1 MQNLRRMN
9 SSAILQLNI
18 QHSTFNFFIMI
29 KKLFTL
35 FICSISLAMTFTSC
49 SEEAFDTDSVN
60 KQTILVFYPWTGSQS
75 STGLLGY
82 LQNNIDSICDGII
95 DRKGLNNSRVLVF
108 LSDKYNHSTLYD
120 LQYNATT
127 KSVDRVSLKEYEG
140 ASYASAEGIADIM
153 NEVKT
158 QASAL
163 NYALIVGVHGCGW
176 TYASDWSRYPYY
188 ARPSVTRPSDSA
200 LSGYSAADNSA
211 TGYSAAGY
219 SATGISSFSGIQFG
233 PDPNAPLT
241 RFFGSVSLAE
251 NAMDISTL
259 AEGIRESGLK
269 MQYILF
275 DACYM
280 SNIETA
286 YELKDVTNYMI
297 ASGSEIMAAG
307 LPYRSM
313 WSYLNSPTPN
323 YSSIV
328 STSVNFYKNS
338 SAPFCNLAAID
349 CRQVEKLASV
359 MKDINAE
366 NQLQASV
373 NLDSIQH
380 LDGFRPNLFYDL
392 ETYVDSLRPSG
403 YLLDQ
408 FKSQLKL
415 TIKASDHTDEAY
427 TCIYSSDSFKIKNY
441 CGITISDPS
450 QHSVAIK
457 GREKTGWWK
466 ATH

>member
-1 MQNLRRMN
+1 
-9 SSAILQLNI
+9 
-18 QHSTFNFFIMI
+18 MI

-35 FICSISLAMTFTSC
+35 FICTISLAMTFTGC

-108 LSDKYNHSTLYD
+108 LSDNYNHSMLYD

-127 KSVDRVSLKEYEG
+127 KSVDRVPLKEYEG
-140 ASYASAEGIADIM
+140 ASYASAEGIADIL

-158 QASAL
+158 QANAL

-188 ARPSVTRPSDSA
+188 ARPSVTRPR
-200 LSGYSAADNSA
+200 DNN
-211 TGYSAAGY
+211 
-219 SATGISSFSGIQFG
+219 FSGIQFG

-313 WSYLNSPTPN
+313 WSYLNSSTPN

-349 CRQVEKLASV
+349 CRQVEKLAGV

-366 NQLQASV
+366 YQLSASV
-373 NLDSIQH
+373 SLDSIQH

-392 ETYVDSLRPSG
+392 ETYVDSLHPSG

>member
-1 MQNLRRMN
+1 MCHAL
-9 SSAILQLNI
+9 
-18 QHSTFNFFIMI
+18 STKHLTFLDINMI

-127 KSVDRVSLKEYEG
+127 KSVDRVPLKEYEG

-188 ARPSVTRPSDSA
+188 ARPSVTRPR
-200 LSGYSAADNSA
+200 DNN
-211 TGYSAAGY
+211 
-219 SATGISSFSGIQFG
+219 FSGIQFG

-313 WSYLNSPTPN
+313 WSYLNSATPN

-359 MKDINAE
+359 MKEINAQY
-366 NQLQASV
+366 QLSASV
-373 NLDSIQH
+373 SLDSIQH
-380 LDGFRPNLFYDL
+380 LDGFRPHLFYDL

>member
-1 MQNLRRMN
+1 
-9 SSAILQLNI
+9 
-18 QHSTFNFFIMI
+18 MI

-95 DRKGLNNSRVLVF
+95 DRKGLNNSRVLVY

-127 KSVDRVSLKEYEG
+127 KSVDRVPLKEYEG

-188 ARPSVTRPSDSA
+188 ARPSVTRPR
-200 LSGYSAADNSA
+200 DNN
-211 TGYSAAGY
+211 
-219 SATGISSFSGIQFG
+219 FSGIQFG

-313 WSYLNSPTPN
+313 WSYLNSATPN

-359 MKDINAE
+359 MKEINAQY
-366 NQLQASV
+366 QLSASV
-373 NLDSIQH
+373 SLDSIQH

-392 ETYVDSLRPSG
+392 ETYVDSLHPSG

>member
-1 MQNLRRMN
+1 
-9 SSAILQLNI
+9 
-18 QHSTFNFFIMI
+18 MI

-35 FICSISLAMTFTSC
+35 FICMISLAMTFTGC

-60 KQTILVFYPWTGSQS
+60 KQTILVFYPWTGSKS
-75 STGLLGY
+75 NTGLLGY

-127 KSVDRVSLKEYEG
+127 KSVDRVPLKEYEG
-140 ASYASAEGIADIM
+140 ASYASAEGIADIL

-188 ARPSVTRPSDSA
+188 ARPSVTRPR
-200 LSGYSAADNSA
+200 DNN
-211 TGYSAAGY
+211 
-219 SATGISSFSGIQFG
+219 FSGIQFG

-259 AEGIRESGLK
+259 AEGIKESGLK

-323 YSSIV
+323 YSGIV

-349 CRQVEKLASV
+349 CRQVEKLAGV

-366 NQLQASV
+366 NQLSASV
-373 NLDSIQH
+373 SLDSIQH

-392 ETYVDSLRPSG
+392 ETYVDSLHPSG

-408 FKSQLKL
+408 FKNQLKL
-415 TIKASDHTDEAY
+415 TIKASDHTEEAY
-427 TCIYSSDSFKIKNY
+427 TCIYSSESFKIKNY

>member
-1 MQNLRRMN
+1 
-9 SSAILQLNI
+9 
-18 QHSTFNFFIMI
+18 MI

-35 FICSISLAMTFTSC
+35 FICMISLAMTFTGC

-75 STGLLGY
+75 DTGLLGD

-108 LSDKYNHSTLYD
+108 LSNKYNHSMLYD

-127 KSVDRVSLKEYEG
+127 KSVDRVPLKEYEG
-140 ASYASAEGIADIM
+140 ASYASAEGIADIL

-163 NYALIVGVHGCGW
+163 NYALIVGAHGCGW
-176 TYASDWSRYPYY
+176 TYASDWSKYPDY

-200 LSGYSAADNSA
+200 LNGYSA
-211 TGYSAAGY
+211 TGY

-323 YSSIV
+323 YSGIV

-349 CRQVEKLASV
+349 CRQVEKLAGV

-392 ETYVDSLRPSG
+392 ETYVDSLHPSG

>member
-1 MQNLRRMN
+1 
-9 SSAILQLNI
+9 
-18 QHSTFNFFIMI
+18 MI

-127 KSVDRVSLKEYEG
+127 KSVDRVPLKEYEG

-188 ARPSVTRPSDSA
+188 ARPSVTRPR
-200 LSGYSAADNSA
+200 DNN
-211 TGYSAAGY
+211 
-219 SATGISSFSGIQFG
+219 FSGIQFG

-313 WSYLNSPTPN
+313 WSYLNSATPN

-366 NQLQASV
+366 YQLSASV
-373 NLDSIQH
+373 SLDSIQH
-380 LDGFRPNLFYDL
+380 LDGFRPHLFYDL
-392 ETYVDSLRPSG
+392 ETYVDSLHPSG

-408 FKSQLKL
+408 FKNQLKL
-415 TIKASDHTDEAY
+415 TIKASDHTEEAY

-457 GREKTGWWK
+457 GKEKTGWWK

>member
-1 MQNLRRMN
+1 
-9 SSAILQLNI
+9 
-18 QHSTFNFFIMI
+18 MI

-35 FICSISLAMTFTSC
+35 FICSISLAMTFTGC

-60 KQTILVFYPWTGSQS
+60 KQTILVFYPWTGSKS
-75 STGLLGY
+75 YTGLLGY

-127 KSVDRVSLKEYEG
+127 KSVDRVPLKEYEG
-140 ASYASAEGIADIM
+140 ASYASAEGIADIL

-163 NYALIVGVHGCGW
+163 NYALIVGAHGCGW
-176 TYASDWSRYPYY
+176 TYASDWSKYPDY

-200 LSGYSAADNSA
+200 LNGYSA
-211 TGYSAAGY
+211 TGY

-313 WSYLNSPTPN
+313 WSYLNSSTPN

-349 CRQVEKLASV
+349 CRQVEKLAGV

-392 ETYVDSLRPSG
+392 ETYVDSLHPSG

>member
-1 MQNLRRMN
+1 
-9 SSAILQLNI
+9 
-18 QHSTFNFFIMI
+18 MI

-60 KQTILVFYPWTGSQS
+60 KQTILVFYPWTGSKS

-127 KSVDRVSLKEYEG
+127 KSVDRVPLKEYEG
-140 ASYASAEGIADIM
+140 ASYASAEGIADIL

-158 QASAL
+158 KASAL

-188 ARPSVTRPSDSA
+188 ARPSVTRPSD
-200 LSGYSAADNSA
+200 NN
-211 TGYSAAGY
+211 
-219 SATGISSFSGIQFG
+219 FSGIQFG

-251 NAMDISTL
+251 NAIDISTL

-313 WSYLNSPTPN
+313 WSYLNSATPN
-323 YSSIV
+323 YSGIV

-366 NQLQASV
+366 YQLSASV
-373 NLDSIQH
+373 SLDSIQH

-392 ETYVDSLRPSG
+392 ETYVDSLHPSG

-408 FKSQLKL
+408 FKNQLKL
-415 TIKASDHTDEAY
+415 TIKASDHTEEAY
-427 TCIYSSDSFKIKNY
+427 TCIYSSNSFKIKNY

>member
-1 MQNLRRMN
+1 
-9 SSAILQLNI
+9 
-18 QHSTFNFFIMI
+18 MI

-35 FICSISLAMTFTSC
+35 FICTISLAMTFTGC

-60 KQTILVFYPWTGSQS
+60 KQTILVFYPWTGDKS

-108 LSDKYNHSTLYD
+108 LSDKYNHSMLYD

-127 KSVDRVSLKEYEG
+127 KSVDRVPLKEYEG
-140 ASYASAEGIADIM
+140 ASYASAEGIADIL

-158 QASAL
+158 QANAL

-188 ARPSVTRPSDSA
+188 ARPSVTRPR
-200 LSGYSAADNSA
+200 DNN
-211 TGYSAAGY
+211 
-219 SATGISSFSGIQFG
+219 FSGIQFG
-233 PDPNAPLT
+233 PDPNVPLT

-313 WSYLNSPTPN
+313 WSYLNSATPN
-323 YSSIV
+323 YSGIV

>member
-1 MQNLRRMN
+1 
-9 SSAILQLNI
+9 
-18 QHSTFNFFIMI
+18 MI

-35 FICSISLAMTFTSC
+35 FICMISLAMTFTSC

-75 STGLLGY
+75 DTGLLGD

-108 LSDKYNHSTLYD
+108 LSDKYNHSMLYD

-127 KSVDRVSLKEYEG
+127 KSVDRVPLKEYEG
-140 ASYASAEGIADIM
+140 ASYASAEGIADIL

-188 ARPSVTRPSDSA
+188 ARPSVTRPR
-200 LSGYSAADNSA
+200 DNN
-211 TGYSAAGY
+211 
-219 SATGISSFSGIQFG
+219 FSGIQFG

-313 WSYLNSPTPN
+313 CSYLNSSTPN

-366 NQLQASV
+366 YQLSASV
-373 NLDSIQH
+373 SLDSIQH

-392 ETYVDSLRPSG
+392 ETYVDSLHPSG

-415 TIKASDHTDEAY
+415 TIKVSDHTDEAY
-427 TCIYSSDSFKIKNY
+427 TCIYNSDSFKIKNY

>member
-1 MQNLRRMN
+1 
-9 SSAILQLNI
+9 
-18 QHSTFNFFIMI
+18 MI

-35 FICSISLAMTFTSC
+35 FICSISLAMTFTGC

-60 KQTILVFYPWTGSQS
+60 KQTILVFYPWTGSKS

-127 KSVDRVSLKEYEG
+127 KSVDRVPLKEYEG
-140 ASYASAEGIADIM
+140 ASYASAEGIADIL

-158 QASAL
+158 KASAL

-188 ARPSVTRPSDSA
+188 ARPSVTRPSD
-200 LSGYSAADNSA
+200 NN
-211 TGYSAAGY
+211 
-219 SATGISSFSGIQFG
+219 FSGIQFG

-251 NAMDISTL
+251 NAIDISTL

-323 YSSIV
+323 YSGIV
-328 STSVNFYKNS
+328 STSVNFYKNNS

-366 NQLQASV
+366 YQLSASV
-373 NLDSIQH
+373 SLDSIQH

-441 CGITISDPS
+441 CGITVSDPS

>member
-1 MQNLRRMN
+1 
-9 SSAILQLNI
+9 
-18 QHSTFNFFIMI
+18 MI

-35 FICSISLAMTFTSC
+35 FICMISLAMTFTGC

-60 KQTILVFYPWTGSQS
+60 KQTILVFYPWTGSKS
-75 STGLLGY
+75 NTGLLGY

-127 KSVDRVSLKEYEG
+127 KSVDRVPLKEYEG
-140 ASYASAEGIADIM
+140 ASYASAEGIADIL

-158 QASAL
+158 KASAL

-188 ARPSVTRPSDSA
+188 ARPSVTRPR
-200 LSGYSAADNSA
+200 DNN
-211 TGYSAAGY
+211 
-219 SATGISSFSGIQFG
+219 FSGIQFG

-313 WSYLNSPTPN
+313 WSYLNSATPN

-359 MKDINAE
+359 MKEINAQY
-366 NQLQASV
+366 QLSASV
-373 NLDSIQH
+373 SLDSIQH

-392 ETYVDSLRPSG
+392 ETYVDSLHPSG

-408 FKSQLKL
+408 FKNQLKL
-415 TIKASDHTDEAY
+415 TIKASDHTEEAY
-427 TCIYSSDSFKIKNY
+427 TCIYSSESFKIKNY

>member
-1 MQNLRRMN
+1 MCHAL
-9 SSAILQLNI
+9 
-18 QHSTFNFFIMI
+18 STKHLTFLDINMI

-35 FICSISLAMTFTSC
+35 FICSISLALTFTGC

-60 KQTILVFYPWTGSQS
+60 KQTILVFYPWTGDKS

-127 KSVDRVSLKEYEG
+127 KSVDRVPLKEYEG

-188 ARPSVTRPSDSA
+188 ARPSVTRPSD
-200 LSGYSAADNSA
+200 NN
-211 TGYSAAGY
+211 
-219 SATGISSFSGIQFG
+219 FSGIQFG

-392 ETYVDSLRPSG
+392 ETYVDSLHPSG

>member
-1 MQNLRRMN
+1 
-9 SSAILQLNI
+9 
-18 QHSTFNFFIMI
+18 MI

-35 FICSISLAMTFTSC
+35 FICMISLAMTFTGC

-60 KQTILVFYPWTGSQS
+60 KQTILVFYPWTGDKSR
-75 STGLLGY
+75 TGLLGD

-127 KSVDRVSLKEYEG
+127 KSVDRVPLKEYEG
-140 ASYASAEGIADIM
+140 ASYASAEGIADIL

-158 QASAL
+158 KASAL
-163 NYALIVGVHGCGW
+163 NYALIVGAHGCGW
-176 TYASDWSRYPYY
+176 TYASDWSKYPDY
-188 ARPSVTRPSDSA
+188 ARPSVTRPR
-200 LSGYSAADNSA
+200 DNN
-211 TGYSAAGY
+211 
-219 SATGISSFSGIQFG
+219 FSGIQFG

-251 NAMDISTL
+251 NAMEISTL

-313 WSYLNSPTPN
+313 WSYLNSSTPN
-323 YSSIV
+323 YSGIV
-328 STSVNFYKNS
+328 STSVNFYKNNS
-338 SAPFCNLAAID
+338 SAPFCTLAAID
-349 CRQVEKLASV
+349 CRQVEKLAGV

-366 NQLQASV
+366 NQLLASV
-373 NLDSIQH
+373 SLDSIQH

-392 ETYVDSLRPSG
+392 ETYVDSLHPSG

-408 FKSQLKL
+408 FKNQLKL

-427 TCIYSSDSFKIKNY
+427 TYIFSPDYIKIKNY

>member
-1 MQNLRRMN
+1 
-9 SSAILQLNI
+9 
-18 QHSTFNFFIMI
+18 MI

-35 FICSISLAMTFTSC
+35 FICSISLALTFTGC

-60 KQTILVFYPWTGSQS
+60 KQTILVFYPWTGDKS

-127 KSVDRVSLKEYEG
+127 KSVDRVPLKEYEG

-176 TYASDWSRYPYY
+176 TYANDWSRYPYY
-188 ARPSVTRPSDSA
+188 ARPSVTRPSD
-200 LSGYSAADNSA
+200 NN
-211 TGYSAAGY
+211 
-219 SATGISSFSGIQFG
+219 FSGIQFG

-349 CRQVEKLASV
+349 CRQVEKLAGV

-366 NQLQASV
+366 YQLPASV
-373 NLDSIQH
+373 SLDSIQH

-392 ETYVDSLRPSG
+392 ETYVDSLHPSG

-415 TIKASDHTDEAY
+415 TIKASDHTEEAY

>member
-1 MQNLRRMN
+1 M
-9 SSAILQLNI
+9 
-18 QHSTFNFFIMI
+18 
-29 KKLFTL
+29 
-35 FICSISLAMTFTSC
+35 ISLAMTFTSC

-60 KQTILVFYPWTGSQS
+60 KQTILVFYPWTGSKS
-75 STGLLGY
+75 GTGLLGY

-127 KSVDRVSLKEYEG
+127 KSVDRVPLKEYEG

-158 QASAL
+158 KASAL

-188 ARPSVTRPSDSA
+188 ARPSVTRPSD
-200 LSGYSAADNSA
+200 NN
-211 TGYSAAGY
+211 
-219 SATGISSFSGIQFG
+219 FSGIQFG

-323 YSSIV
+323 YSGIV
-328 STSVNFYKNS
+328 STSVNFYKNNS

-366 NQLQASV
+366 YQLSASV
-373 NLDSIQH
+373 SLDSIQH

>member
-1 MQNLRRMN
+1 
-9 SSAILQLNI
+9 
-18 QHSTFNFFIMI
+18 MI

-35 FICSISLAMTFTSC
+35 FICTISLAMTFTGC

-60 KQTILVFYPWTGSQS
+60 KQTILVFYPWTGSKS
-75 STGLLGY
+75 NTGLLGY

-127 KSVDRVSLKEYEG
+127 KSVDRVPLKEYEG

-158 QASAL
+158 QADAL

-188 ARPSVTRPSDSA
+188 ARPSVTRPR
-200 LSGYSAADNSA
+200 DNN
-211 TGYSAAGY
+211 
-219 SATGISSFSGIQFG
+219 FSGIQFG

-313 WSYLNSPTPN
+313 WSYLNSSTPN

-349 CRQVEKLASV
+349 CRQVEKLAGV

-366 NQLQASV
+366 YQLSASV

-392 ETYVDSLRPSG
+392 ETYVDSLHPSG

-427 TCIYSSDSFKIKNY
+427 TCIYSSESFKIKNY

>member
-1 MQNLRRMN
+1 M
-9 SSAILQLNI
+9 
-18 QHSTFNFFIMI
+18 
-29 KKLFTL
+29 
-35 FICSISLAMTFTSC
+35 ISLAMTFTSC

-60 KQTILVFYPWTGSQS
+60 KQTILVFYPWTGSKS
-75 STGLLGY
+75 NTGLLGY

-127 KSVDRVSLKEYEG
+127 KSVDRVPLKEYEG

-158 QASAL
+158 KASAL

-188 ARPSVTRPSDSA
+188 ARPSVTRPR
-200 LSGYSAADNSA
+200 DNN
-211 TGYSAAGY
+211 
-219 SATGISSFSGIQFG
+219 FSGIQFG

-323 YSSIV
+323 YSGIV
-328 STSVNFYKNS
+328 STSVNFYKNNS

-366 NQLQASV
+366 YQLSASV
-373 NLDSIQH
+373 SLDSIQH

>member
-1 MQNLRRMN
+1 MCHAL
-9 SSAILQLNI
+9 
-18 QHSTFNFFIMI
+18 STKHLTFLDINMI

-35 FICSISLAMTFTSC
+35 FICSISLAMTFTGC

-60 KQTILVFYPWTGSQS
+60 KQTILVFYPWTGSKS

-127 KSVDRVSLKEYEG
+127 KSVDRVPLKEYEG

-158 QASAL
+158 KASAL

-188 ARPSVTRPSDSA
+188 ARPSVTRPR
-200 LSGYSAADNSA
+200 DNN
-211 TGYSAAGY
+211 
-219 SATGISSFSGIQFG
+219 FSGIQFG

-349 CRQVEKLASV
+349 CRQVEKLAGV

-366 NQLQASV
+366 YQLPASV
-373 NLDSIQH
+373 SLDSIQH

-392 ETYVDSLRPSG
+392 ETYVDSLHPSG

-415 TIKASDHTDEAY
+415 TIKASDHTEEAY

>member
-1 MQNLRRMN
+1 
-9 SSAILQLNI
+9 
-18 QHSTFNFFIMI
+18 MI

-35 FICSISLAMTFTSC
+35 FICMISLAMTFTGC

-60 KQTILVFYPWTGSQS
+60 KQTILVFYPWTGSKS
-75 STGLLGY
+75 NTGLLGY

-120 LQYNATT
+120 LQYDATT
-127 KSVDRVSLKEYEG
+127 KSVNRVPLKEYEG
-140 ASYASAEGIADIM
+140 TSYASAEGFADIL

-158 QASAL
+158 QADAL

-188 ARPSVTRPSDSA
+188 ARPSVTRPR
-200 LSGYSAADNSA
+200 DNN
-211 TGYSAAGY
+211 
-219 SATGISSFSGIQFG
+219 FSGIQFG

-313 WSYLNSPTPN
+313 WSYLNSATPN

-328 STSVNFYKNS
+328 STSVNFYKNNS

-359 MKDINAE
+359 MKDINAQY
-366 NQLQASV
+366 QLSASV
-373 NLDSIQH
+373 SLDSIQH

-408 FKSQLKL
+408 FKNQLKL
-415 TIKASDHTDEAY
+415 TIKASDHTEEAY

>member
-1 MQNLRRMN
+1 
-9 SSAILQLNI
+9 
-18 QHSTFNFFIMI
+18 MI

-35 FICSISLAMTFTSC
+35 FICMISLAMTFTSC

-60 KQTILVFYPWTGSQS
+60 KQTILVFYPWTGSKS
-75 STGLLGY
+75 NTGLLGY

-108 LSDKYNHSTLYD
+108 LSDKYNHSMLYD

-127 KSVDRVSLKEYEG
+127 KSVDRVPLKEYEG

-158 QASAL
+158 KASAL

-188 ARPSVTRPSDSA
+188 ARPNVTRPR
-200 LSGYSAADNSA
+200 DNN
-211 TGYSAAGY
+211 
-219 SATGISSFSGIQFG
+219 FSGIQFG

-313 WSYLNSPTPN
+313 WSYLNSSTPN

-366 NQLQASV
+366 NQLSADV
-373 NLDSIQH
+373 NLDSIQN

-408 FKSQLKL
+408 FKNQLKL

-427 TCIYSSDSFKIKNY
+427 TCIYSSESFKIKNY

>member
-1 MQNLRRMN
+1 
-9 SSAILQLNI
+9 
-18 QHSTFNFFIMI
+18 MI

-35 FICSISLAMTFTSC
+35 FICTISLAMTFTGC

-82 LQNNIDSICDGII
+82 LQNNIDSISDGII

-127 KSVDRVSLKEYEG
+127 KSVDRVPLKEYEG

-188 ARPSVTRPSDSA
+188 ARPSVTRPR
-200 LSGYSAADNSA
+200 DNN
-211 TGYSAAGY
+211 
-219 SATGISSFSGIQFG
+219 FSGIQFG

-259 AEGIRESGLK
+259 AEGIRESGLN

-313 WSYLNSPTPN
+313 WSYLNSATPN

-359 MKDINAE
+359 MKEINAQY
-366 NQLQASV
+366 QLSASV
-373 NLDSIQH
+373 SLDSIQH

-392 ETYVDSLRPSG
+392 ETYVDSLHPSG

>member
-1 MQNLRRMN
+1 
-9 SSAILQLNI
+9 
-18 QHSTFNFFIMI
+18 MI

-60 KQTILVFYPWTGSQS
+60 KQTILVFYPWTGSKS

-127 KSVDRVSLKEYEG
+127 KSVDRVPLKEYEG

-158 QASAL
+158 KASAL

-188 ARPSVTRPSDSA
+188 ARPSVTRPR
-200 LSGYSAADNSA
+200 DNN
-211 TGYSAAGY
+211 
-219 SATGISSFSGIQFG
+219 FSGIQFG

-323 YSSIV
+323 YSGIV
-328 STSVNFYKNS
+328 STSVNFYKNNS

-366 NQLQASV
+366 YQLSASV
-373 NLDSIQH
+373 SLDSIQH

-441 CGITISDPS
+441 CGITVSDPS

>member
-1 MQNLRRMN
+1 
-9 SSAILQLNI
+9 
-18 QHSTFNFFIMI
+18 MI

-35 FICSISLAMTFTSC
+35 FICTISLAMTFTSC

-60 KQTILVFYPWTGSQS
+60 KQTILVFYPWTGSKS
-75 STGLLGY
+75 YTGLLGY

-127 KSVDRVSLKEYEG
+127 KSVDRVPLKEYEG

-188 ARPSVTRPSDSA
+188 ARPSVTRPSD
-200 LSGYSAADNSA
+200 NN
-211 TGYSAAGY
+211 
-219 SATGISSFSGIQFG
+219 FSGIQFG

-323 YSSIV
+323 YSGIV
-328 STSVNFYKNS
+328 STSVNFYKNNS

-366 NQLQASV
+366 YQLSASV
-373 NLDSIQH
+373 SLDSIQH

-441 CGITISDPS
+441 CGITVSDPS

>member
-1 MQNLRRMN
+1 MCHAL
-9 SSAILQLNI
+9 
-18 QHSTFNFFIMI
+18 STKHLTFLDINMI

-35 FICSISLAMTFTSC
+35 FICMISLAMTFTSC

-60 KQTILVFYPWTGSQS
+60 KQTILVFYPWTGSKS
-75 STGLLGY
+75 YTGLLGY

-127 KSVDRVSLKEYEG
+127 KSVDRVPLKEYEG
-140 ASYASAEGIADIM
+140 ASYASAEGIADIL

-163 NYALIVGVHGCGW
+163 NYALIVGAHGCGW
-176 TYASDWSRYPYY
+176 TYASDWNRYPYY

-200 LSGYSAADNSA
+200 LSGYSAADI
-211 TGYSAAGY
+211 

-313 WSYLNSPTPN
+313 WSYLNSSTPN

-328 STSVNFYKNS
+328 STSVNFYKNNS
-338 SAPFCNLAAID
+338 SAPYCNLSAID

-392 ETYVDSLRPSG
+392 ETYVDSLHPSG

-408 FKSQLKL
+408 FKNQLKL

-427 TCIYSSDSFKIKNY
+427 TCIYSYDSFKIKNY

>member
-1 MQNLRRMN
+1 MCHAL
-9 SSAILQLNI
+9 
-18 QHSTFNFFIMI
+18 STKHLTFLDINMI

-35 FICSISLAMTFTSC
+35 FICMISLAMTFTSC

-60 KQTILVFYPWTGSQS
+60 KQTILVFYPWTGSKS

-108 LSDKYNHSTLYD
+108 LSNKYNHSTLYD

-127 KSVDRVSLKEYEG
+127 KSVDRVPLKEYEG

-188 ARPSVTRPSDSA
+188 ARPSVTRPR
-200 LSGYSAADNSA
+200 DNN
-211 TGYSAAGY
+211 
-219 SATGISSFSGIQFG
+219 FSGIQFG

-313 WSYLNSPTPN
+313 WSYLNSATPN
-323 YSSIV
+323 YSGIV

-338 SAPFCNLAAID
+338 SDPFCNLAAID
-349 CRQVEKLASV
+349 CRQVEKLAGV
-359 MKDINAE
+359 MKEINAQY
-366 NQLQASV
+366 QLSASV
-373 NLDSIQH
+373 SLDSIQH

>member
-1 MQNLRRMN
+1 
-9 SSAILQLNI
+9 
-18 QHSTFNFFIMI
+18 MI

-60 KQTILVFYPWTGSQS
+60 KQTILVFYPWTGDKS

-108 LSDKYNHSTLYD
+108 LSDKYNHSMLYD

-127 KSVDRVSLKEYEG
+127 KSVDRVPLKEYEG
-140 ASYASAEGIADIM
+140 ASYASAEGIADIL

-158 QASAL
+158 QANAL

-188 ARPSVTRPSDSA
+188 ARPSVTRPR
-200 LSGYSAADNSA
+200 DNN
-211 TGYSAAGY
+211 
-219 SATGISSFSGIQFG
+219 FSGIQFG

-313 WSYLNSPTPN
+313 WSYLNSATPN
-323 YSSIV
+323 YSGIV

-359 MKDINAE
+359 MKEINAQY
-366 NQLQASV
+366 QLSASV
-373 NLDSIQH
+373 SLDSIQH

-392 ETYVDSLRPSG
+392 ETYVDSLHPSG

>member
-1 MQNLRRMN
+1 
-9 SSAILQLNI
+9 
-18 QHSTFNFFIMI
+18 MI

-108 LSDKYNHSTLYD
+108 LSEKYNHSTLYD

-127 KSVDRVSLKEYEG
+127 KSVDRVPLKEYKG
-140 ASYASAEGIADIM
+140 ASYASAEGIADIL

-158 QASAL
+158 QANAL

-188 ARPSVTRPSDSA
+188 ARPSVTRPR
-200 LSGYSAADNSA
+200 DNN
-211 TGYSAAGY
+211 
-219 SATGISSFSGIQFG
+219 FSGIQFG

-349 CRQVEKLASV
+349 CRQVEKLAGV

-366 NQLQASV
+366 YQLSASV
-373 NLDSIQH
+373 SLDSIQH

-392 ETYVDSLRPSG
+392 ETYVDSLHPSG

>member
-1 MQNLRRMN
+1 
-9 SSAILQLNI
+9 
-18 QHSTFNFFIMI
+18 MI

-35 FICSISLAMTFTSC
+35 FICSISLAMTFTGC

-127 KSVDRVSLKEYEG
+127 KSVDRVPLKEYEG

-188 ARPSVTRPSDSA
+188 ARPSVTRPSD
-200 LSGYSAADNSA
+200 NN
-211 TGYSAAGY
+211 
-219 SATGISSFSGIQFG
+219 FSGIQFG

-323 YSSIV
+323 YSGIV
-328 STSVNFYKNS
+328 STSVNFYKNNS

-366 NQLQASV
+366 YQLSASV
-373 NLDSIQH
+373 SLDSIQH

-392 ETYVDSLRPSG
+392 ETYVDSLHPSG

-408 FKSQLKL
+408 FKNQLKL

>member
-1 MQNLRRMN
+1 M
-9 SSAILQLNI
+9 
-18 QHSTFNFFIMI
+18 
-29 KKLFTL
+29 
-35 FICSISLAMTFTSC
+35 ISLAMTFTGC

-60 KQTILVFYPWTGSQS
+60 KQTMLVFYPWTGDKS

-108 LSDKYNHSTLYD
+108 LSEKYNHSTLYD

-127 KSVDRVSLKEYEG
+127 KSVDRVPLKEYKG
-140 ASYASAEGIADIM
+140 ASYASAEGIADIL

-158 QASAL
+158 QANAL

-188 ARPSVTRPSDSA
+188 ARPSVTRPR
-200 LSGYSAADNSA
+200 DNN
-211 TGYSAAGY
+211 
-219 SATGISSFSGIQFG
+219 FSGIQFG

-359 MKDINAE
+359 MKEINAQY
-366 NQLQASV
+366 QLSASV
-373 NLDSIQH
+373 SLDSIQH
-380 LDGFRPNLFYDL
+380 LDGFRPHLFYDL

>member
-1 MQNLRRMN
+1 MCHAL
-9 SSAILQLNI
+9 
-18 QHSTFNFFIMI
+18 STKHLTFLDINMI

-35 FICSISLAMTFTSC
+35 FICMISLAMTFTGC

-60 KQTILVFYPWTGSQS
+60 KQTILVFYPWTGSKS
-75 STGLLGY
+75 NTGLLGY

-127 KSVDRVSLKEYEG
+127 KSVDRVPLKEYEG
-140 ASYASAEGIADIM
+140 TSYASAEGFADIL

-158 QASAL
+158 QADAL

-188 ARPSVTRPSDSA
+188 ARPSVTRPR
-200 LSGYSAADNSA
+200 DNN
-211 TGYSAAGY
+211 
-219 SATGISSFSGIQFG
+219 FSGIQFG
-233 PDPNAPLT
+233 PDPNASLT

-259 AEGIRESGLK
+259 AEGIRESGMK

-313 WSYLNSPTPN
+313 WSYLNSSTPN

-328 STSVNFYKNS
+328 STSVNFYKNNS

-366 NQLQASV
+366 NQLSADV

-380 LDGFRPNLFYDL
+380 LDGFRPHLFYDL

-408 FKSQLKL
+408 FKNQLKL
-415 TIKASDHTDEAY
+415 TIKASDHTEEAY
-427 TCIYSSDSFKIKNY
+427 TCIYSSESFKIKNY

>member
-1 MQNLRRMN
+1 
-9 SSAILQLNI
+9 
-18 QHSTFNFFIMI
+18 MI

-35 FICSISLAMTFTSC
+35 FICMISLAMTFTSC

-75 STGLLGY
+75 STGLLGA

-127 KSVDRVSLKEYEG
+127 KSVDRVPLKEYEG

-188 ARPSVTRPSDSA
+188 ARPSVTRPR
-200 LSGYSAADNSA
+200 DNN
-211 TGYSAAGY
+211 
-219 SATGISSFSGIQFG
+219 FSGIQFG

-313 WSYLNSPTPN
+313 WSYLNSATPN
-323 YSSIV
+323 YSGIV

-338 SAPFCNLAAID
+338 SDPFCNLAAID
-349 CRQVEKLASV
+349 CRQVEKLAGV
-359 MKDINAE
+359 MKEINAQY
-366 NQLQASV
+366 QLSASV
-373 NLDSIQH
+373 SLDSIQH

-392 ETYVDSLRPSG
+392 ETYVDSLHPSG

-415 TIKASDHTDEAY
+415 TIKASEHTEEAY

>member
-1 MQNLRRMN
+1 
-9 SSAILQLNI
+9 
-18 QHSTFNFFIMI
+18 MI

-35 FICSISLAMTFTSC
+35 FICTISLAMTFTSC
-49 SEEAFDTDSVN
+49 SEEAFDPDSVN
-60 KQTILVFYPWTGSQS
+60 KQTILVFYPWTGSKS

-108 LSDKYNHSTLYD
+108 LSNKYNHSTLYD

-127 KSVDRVSLKEYEG
+127 KSVDRVPLKEYEG
-140 ASYASAEGIADIM
+140 TSYASAEGIADIM

-158 QASAL
+158 KASAL

-188 ARPSVTRPSDSA
+188 ARPSVTRPSD
-200 LSGYSAADNSA
+200 NN
-211 TGYSAAGY
+211 
-219 SATGISSFSGIQFG
+219 FSGIQFG

-323 YSSIV
+323 YSGIV
-328 STSVNFYKNS
+328 STSVNFYKNNS

-366 NQLQASV
+366 YQLSASV
-373 NLDSIQH
+373 SLDSIQH

>member
-1 MQNLRRMN
+1 
-9 SSAILQLNI
+9 
-18 QHSTFNFFIMI
+18 MI

-35 FICSISLAMTFTSC
+35 FICMISLAMTFTGC

-60 KQTILVFYPWTGSQS
+60 KQTILVFYPWTGDKSR
-75 STGLLGY
+75 TGLLGD

-127 KSVDRVSLKEYEG
+127 KSVDRVPLKEYEG
-140 ASYASAEGIADIM
+140 ASYASAEGIADIL

-158 QASAL
+158 KASAL
-163 NYALIVGVHGCGW
+163 NYALIVGAHGCGW
-176 TYASDWSRYPYY
+176 TYASDWSKYPDY
-188 ARPSVTRPSDSA
+188 ARPSVTRPR
-200 LSGYSAADNSA
+200 DNN
-211 TGYSAAGY
+211 
-219 SATGISSFSGIQFG
+219 FSGIQFG

-251 NAMDISTL
+251 NAMEISTL

-313 WSYLNSPTPN
+313 WSYLNSSTPN
-323 YSSIV
+323 YSGIV
-328 STSVNFYKNS
+328 STSVNFYKNNS

-349 CRQVEKLASV
+349 CRQVEKLAGV

-366 NQLQASV
+366 NQLLASV
-373 NLDSIQH
+373 SLDSIQH

-392 ETYVDSLRPSG
+392 ETYVDSLHPSG

-408 FKSQLKL
+408 FKNQLKL

-427 TCIYSSDSFKIKNY
+427 TYIFSPDYIKIKNY

>member
-1 MQNLRRMN
+1 
-9 SSAILQLNI
+9 
-18 QHSTFNFFIMI
+18 MI

-35 FICSISLAMTFTSC
+35 FICSISLAMTFTGC

-60 KQTILVFYPWTGSQS
+60 KQTILVFYPWTGSKS
-75 STGLLGY
+75 YTGLLGY

-127 KSVDRVSLKEYEG
+127 KSVDRVPLKEYEG

-158 QASAL
+158 KASAL

-176 TYASDWSRYPYY
+176 TYASDWSKYPDY

-200 LSGYSAADNSA
+200 LNGYSA
-211 TGYSAAGY
+211 TGY

-323 YSSIV
+323 YSGIV

-349 CRQVEKLASV
+349 CRQVEKLAGV

-366 NQLQASV
+366 YQLSASV
-373 NLDSIQH
+373 SLDSIQH

-392 ETYVDSLRPSG
+392 ETYVDSLHPSG

>member
-1 MQNLRRMN
+1 M
-9 SSAILQLNI
+9 
-18 QHSTFNFFIMI
+18 
-29 KKLFTL
+29 
-35 FICSISLAMTFTSC
+35 ISLAMTFTSC

-60 KQTILVFYPWTGSQS
+60 KQTILVFYPWTGSRS
-75 STGLLGY
+75 NTGLLGY

-120 LQYNATT
+120 LQYDATT
-127 KSVDRVSLKEYEG
+127 KSVNRVPLKEYEG
-140 ASYASAEGIADIM
+140 TSYASAEGFADIL

-158 QASAL
+158 QADAL

-188 ARPSVTRPSDSA
+188 ARPSVTRPS
-200 LSGYSAADNSA
+200 
-211 TGYSAAGY
+211 T
-219 SATGISSFSGIQFG
+219 SSFSGIQFG

-313 WSYLNSPTPN
+313 WSYLNSATPN

-349 CRQVEKLASV
+349 CRQLEKLASV
-359 MKDINAE
+359 MKEINAE
-366 NQLQASV
+366 NQLSAEVS
-373 NLDSIQH
+373 LDSIQH

-408 FKSQLKL
+408 FKNQLKL

-427 TCIYSSDSFKIKNY
+427 TCIYSSESFKIKNY

>member
-1 MQNLRRMN
+1 
-9 SSAILQLNI
+9 
-18 QHSTFNFFIMI
+18 MI

-35 FICSISLAMTFTSC
+35 FICSISLALTFTGC

-60 KQTILVFYPWTGSQS
+60 KQTILVFYPWTGSKS

-127 KSVDRVSLKEYEG
+127 KSVDRVPLKEYEG

-158 QASAL
+158 KASAL

-188 ARPSVTRPSDSA
+188 ARPSVTRPR
-200 LSGYSAADNSA
+200 DNN
-211 TGYSAAGY
+211 
-219 SATGISSFSGIQFG
+219 FSGIQFG

-328 STSVNFYKNS
+328 STSVNFYKNNS

-366 NQLQASV
+366 YQLSASV
-373 NLDSIQH
+373 SLDSIQH

>member
-1 MQNLRRMN
+1 
-9 SSAILQLNI
+9 
-18 QHSTFNFFIMI
+18 MI

-35 FICSISLAMTFTSC
+35 FICTLSLAATFTSC
-49 SEEAFDTDSVN
+49 GDEAIDVESVN

-75 STGLLGY
+75 YTGLLGY

-108 LSDKYNHSTLYD
+108 LSDKYNHSMLYD

-127 KSVDRVSLKEYEG
+127 KSVDRVPLKEYEG
-140 ASYASAEGIADIM
+140 ASYASAEGIADIL

-163 NYALIVGVHGCGW
+163 NYALIVGAHGCGW

-188 ARPSVTRPSDSA
+188 ARPSVTRPSDRT
-200 LSGYSAADNSA
+200 LSDYSAADN
-211 TGYSAAGY
+211 

-233 PDPNAPLT
+233 SDPNAPLT

-259 AEGIRESGLK
+259 ADGIRESGLK

-313 WSYLNSPTPN
+313 WSYLNSSTPN

-328 STSVNFYKNS
+328 STSVNFYKNNS
-338 SAPFCNLAAID
+338 SAPFCNMAAID
-349 CRQVEKLASV
+349 CRQMDNLAQV
-359 MKDINAE
+359 MKEINSKYT
-366 NQLQASV
+366 LSSSV
-373 NLDSIQH
+373 PLDSIQP
-380 LDGFRPNLFYDL
+380 LDGFSPNLFYDMSV
-392 ETYVDSLRPSG
+392 YVDSLVPSG
-403 YLLDQ
+403 SLKDK
-408 FKSQLKL
+408 FNSQMKL
-415 TIKASDHTDEAY
+415 TIKAAAHTEQAY
-427 TCIYSSDSFKIKNY
+427 TALKSYRGTTFKVKNY
-441 CGITISDPS
+441 CGLSISDPS

>member
-1 MQNLRRMN
+1 M
-9 SSAILQLNI
+9 
-18 QHSTFNFFIMI
+18 
-29 KKLFTL
+29 
-35 FICSISLAMTFTSC
+35 ISLAMTFTGC

-82 LQNNIDSICDGII
+82 LQNNIDSISDGII

-127 KSVDRVSLKEYEG
+127 KSVDRVPLKEYEG

-188 ARPSVTRPSDSA
+188 ARPSVTRPR
-200 LSGYSAADNSA
+200 DNN
-211 TGYSAAGY
+211 
-219 SATGISSFSGIQFG
+219 FSGIQFG

-313 WSYLNSPTPN
+313 WSYLNSSTPN

-338 SAPFCNLAAID
+338 SAPFCNLAAIN

-392 ETYVDSLRPSG
+392 ETYVDSLHPSG

-408 FKSQLKL
+408 FKNQLKL

-427 TCIYSSDSFKIKNY
+427 TCIYSSESFKIKNY